1 MTQENSEMEELL
13 EQIGLVLEA
22 ARQNDFDAIYDH
34 RAAIVSMY
42 AQAMVEFHFEERQ
55 LEWLNDLLASVE
67 TDDIAACRRLLE
79 QEEETDMIFLAS
91 QFAAVMAGFFHHD
104 ECLTVVQAIGLRAL
118 LKGMQAEADGKE
130 SAGETP

>member
-22 ARQNDFDAIYDH
+22 ARQNDFDALYDH

-79 QEEETDMIFLAS
+79 QEEETDTIFLAS

-130 SAGETP
+130 SAAESP